1 MINNNNNH
9 FFKIG
14 IVGPSRVGKTSLIAS
29 ILNDSHKLLA
39 GTPASI
45 KPFGTKTERRIAQ
58 HHKELSGSLRAGEF
72 NPGAVSGTEES
83 FTYELKMDHGIGS
96 SAIHFNILDF
106 PGGWIDSERRP
117 PERENEWLYCQKWLM
132 ESSVLLVPVES
143 AVMMEAATSLEKRA
157 VPFILNTY
165 DVEQAVREW
174 AKGRALHPNQPALIM
189 FCPVKCESYFA
200 DNGGL
205 KDFSQELLFE
215 FQDYYRDV
223 INTVLSEF
231 PKVKIIYAP
240 VDTVGC
246 VEIVK
251 ANWEGVKPNEI
262 LFSANYRVRNPGHL
276 SVKGADAVLINLS
289 KHLLSQVLSTENA
302 KTSAIQTKAY
312 LAKNAAERDEGLIG
326 NLWLWATNERVKRQE
341 TSFHLHSQVKQQQGL
356 VNNMASIIEKLASL
370 ATTSRTLD
378 LTESKL

>member
-1 MINNNNNH
+1 MINNNNH

-45 KPFGTKTERRIAQ
+45 QPFGTKTERRIAQ

-83 FTYELKMDHGIGS
+83 FTYELKMAQGIGS

-106 PGGWIDSERRP
+106 PGGWIDSDRRP
-117 PERENEWLYCQKWLM
+117 PEREKEWLYCQKWLA
-132 ESSVLLVPVES
+132 ESSVLIVPVES
-143 AVMMEAATSLEKRA
+143 AVMMEAATSLEKKA
-157 VPFILNTY
+157 VPTILNTY
-165 DVEQAVREW
+165 EVEQSVRQW
-174 AKGRALHPNQPALIM
+174 AKSRALQPNEPALIM

-200 DNGGL
+200 DNGGQ
-205 KDFSQELLFE
+205 KDLSKDLLLQFHE
-215 FQDYYRDV
+215 YYREV
-223 INTVLSEF
+223 IHTALIEF
-231 PKVKIIYAP
+231 PDVKMIYAP

-251 ANWEGVKPNEI
+251 ANWEGTKPGEMI
-262 LFSANYRVRNPGHL
+262 FSANYRVRKPGHL

-289 KHLLSQVLSTENA
+289 KHLLSQVLVAEKARVSVI
-302 KTSAIQTKAY
+302 KTQAY

-326 NLWLWATNERVKRQE
+326 NLWLWATNERLKRQE
-341 TSFHLHSQVKQQQGL
+341 TSFNLHSRVQQQSGL
-356 VNNMASIIEKLASL
+356 VNNMSAIIERLAGLS
-370 ATTSRTLD
+370 TTQRTLD
-378 LTESKL
+378 LSEKIL